1 MDAKAT
7 ADMQLDVLDGMADVW
22 AEEVNL
28 TSMIKNAT
36 SPMDLNKSA
45 PPEVRQRFRDR
56 MEAQIDAIARQ
67 AFIEGAHRA
76 VCMVQDAYRAAS
88 NLSDKPL

>member
-1 MDAKAT
+1 MSSEKAEL
-7 ADMQLDVLDGMADVW
+7 ALALLDGQADQW

-36 SPMDLNKSA
+36 SPMDLNRNA
-45 PPEVRQRFRDR
+45 PQSVRDRFRLR

-67 AFIEGAHRA
+67 AFIEGAMRA
-76 VCMVQDAYRAAS
+76 LLNQEKVQ
-88 NLSDKPL
+88 